1 MLIVSS
7 SNLDVFKNISNHY
20 AKFVETINKVIYDY
34 NNIIKMTTM
43 NKDVYG
49 NCFMHIPNMRHNFK
63 QYIKYSKLL
72 CSETS
77 KTTNNVDC
85 NQIHTLCKLIIDKSK
100 DIIFSIRSITSMLNG
115 ENADET
121 NMSYCTRQ
129 DKALVKEFYSSLEYI
144 VYEQSRNFTY
154 NIMNNI

>member
-7 SNLDVFKNISNHY
+7 SNLDVFKNISNYY
-20 AKFVETINKVIYDY
+20 AKYIEIINKIINDY
-34 NNIIKMTTM
+34 NIIIKTTTM
-43 NKDVYG
+43 NKDVCG
-49 NCFMHIPNMRHNFK
+49 NCFMQIPNMRHNFK

-85 NQIHTLCKLIIDKSK
+85 NQIHKLCKLIIDKSK
-100 DIIFSIRSITSMLNG
+100 DIIFNMRSIIWMLNG

-129 DKALVKEFYSSLEYI
+129 EKALVKDFYLSLEYI
-144 VYEQSRNFTY
+144 VYEQSINFTY